1 MKPTEKLE
9 VQRFMGSII
18 CRWSRII
25 RSGRFVAFGRSERP
39 KKFST
44 TGVSRKKDKKI
55 IFSFFHVV
63 LETSEPYQPNCSV
76 SDFVGQVKAM

>member
-1 MKPTEKLE
+1 M
-9 VQRFMGSII
+9 
-18 CRWSRII
+18 I
-25 RSGRFVAFGRSERP
+25 RSGRSVGFGRSERP
-39 KKFST
+39 KKAST
-44 TGVSRKKDKKI
+44 NVVSRKTDIKI